1 LTKNLCCWLVWSRN
15 LDKNV
20 FISKT
25 AYIRQGFPVK
35 KKWMLTAVFILA
47 LLSSA
52 VAATQLVSLGRA
64 NPYRYE
70 QEPREVSAPH
80 NVEPPTISSVSPKNN
95 TVFASN
101 NVSFTLNISF
111 VSLPKLSFYY
121 LGLAEVY
128 YKSSWLKGTWQ
139 SNATYVD
146 IESFYSNVTTITV
159 NVTDVPEGDHYLEV
173 FAVLRGQRET
183 RGGHAYGHI
192 KYYGSYRVIGYSVVS
207 FTIDSISI
215 LSPQNKTY
223 NAADVPLLFK
233 AHESFAQIKY
243 SLDGQDNVTVAG
255 NTTLSDLPAGAHNI
269 TIYATDRAGNTGAS
283 ETIYFCVEKPFPT
296 TLFIA
301 PIASVAIIGSGLLV
315 YFSKRRRG

>member
-1 LTKNLCCWLVWSRN
+1 VEK
-15 LDKNV
+15 
-20 FISKT
+20 KT
-25 AYIRQGFPVK
+25 L
-35 KKWMLTAVFILA
+35 LTAA
-47 LLSSA
+47 LISTLLLSA
-52 VAATQLVSLGRA
+52 VAGIQLVSLGRA
-64 NPYRYE
+64 NPTRYE
-70 QEPREVSAPH
+70 QELREVSAPS
-80 NVEPPTISSVSPKNN
+80 NVKPPTIFIISPKNN

-101 NVSFTLNISF
+101 NVSFTLSISF
-111 VSLPKLSFYY
+111 VSRPMSFYY
-121 LGLAEVY
+121 LGLTEVY
-128 YKSSWLKGTWQ
+128 YRSSWLKGTWQ

-183 RGGHAYGHI
+183 RGGHAFGHV

>member
-1 LTKNLCCWLVWSRN
+1 VEK
-15 LDKNV
+15 
-20 FISKT
+20 KT
-25 AYIRQGFPVK
+25 L
-35 KKWMLTAVFILA
+35 LTAA
-47 LLSSA
+47 LISTLLLSA
-52 VAATQLVSLGRA
+52 VAGIQLVSLGRA
-64 NPYRYE
+64 NPTRYE
-70 QEPREVSAPH
+70 QELREVSAPS
-80 NVEPPTISSVSPKNN
+80 NVKPPTISIISPKNN

-101 NVSFTLNISF
+101 NVSFTLSISF
-111 VSLPKLSFYY
+111 VSRPMSFYY
-121 LGLAEVY
+121 LGLTEVY
-128 YKSSWLKGTWQ
+128 YRSSWLKGTWQ